1 MFFFGYEGLKKTLT
15 AVMPDPQH
23 APIVHMMSASGGE
36 IVSLVES
43 HSIATQKYESLLCVE
58 PKEKKMWVL
67 NERNVKKK
75 GTQWRPKFREL

>member
-36 IVSLVES
+36 IVSFVEP
-43 HSIATQKYESLLCVE
+43 HSITTQKHERQLCVE
-58 PKEKKMWVL
+58 RKRCK
-67 NERNVKKK
+67 R
-75 GTQWRPKFREL
+75 